1 MMYELV
7 YSIYSLQLC
16 LMNQL
21 AVTKL
26 QHGRD
31 EHYSVHTVC
40 LCIQPCYYS

>member
-1 MMYELV
+1 MMYTVYELV
-7 YSIYSLQLC
+7 YSLQLC

-31 EHYSVHTVC
+31 ENYSVHTVC